1 MSNNLNIAAAEVNV
15 PYANHHPARG
25 ARTTTG
31 INPYTGTWGKQEVVH
46 LLKRT
51 LFGAK
56 RDDITYFMG
65 KSMSQSVDE
74 LLTPAASPLP
84 PVNAYTA
91 QYNDPNVPYGQTWV
105 NAAADPLAVFGRA
118 VSLKSWWSG
127 LMINQGRSITEKM
140 TLFWHNHFST
150 QITIYAEPRFG
161 YKHLKTL
168 RDNSLGNIKTLTKAI
183 TLDPAMLVYLNGTY
197 NTNTAPDE
205 NYGRELQEL
214 FTVGKGAGA
223 QFTEDDVKAAA
234 RVLTGFRA
242 DQTNNTYYFDPPAHD
257 TNDKS
262 FSSFYSNKLITG
274 KSGANGANELDE
286 LLAMIFDT
294 NEVALYICRRLYRF
308 FVYYDIDASVETNV
322 IVPLANVLRS
332 NNYDITPVLS
342 TLFKSEHFFDVLN
355 RSCFIKPPV
364 DFLVSILREFDVKI
378 PAANVDLDAQYYFW
392 SLVEYYGIAMQQDLL
407 DPPNV
412 SGWPAYYQEPS
423 YHELWINT
431 STLPL
436 RNQITDY
443 LLYSGP
449 TKNSSTLF
457 IDIIDYVSKL
467 TNPSDPVSLLDEAL
481 GQIYTID
488 ISQASKDYLRIY
500 GLLGGQAQN
509 YYWTNAWNDY
519 VANPTDAAKKAIVKN
534 KLFVTFKY
542 LLDFA
547 EYQLS

>member
-1 MSNNLNIAAAEVNV
+1 
-15 PYANHHPARG
+15 
-25 ARTTTG
+25 
-31 INPYTGTWGKQEVVH
+31 
-46 LLKRT
+46 
-51 LFGAK
+51 
-56 RDDITYFMG
+56 
-65 KSMSQSVDE
+65 
-74 LLTPAASPLP
+74 
-84 PVNAYTA
+84 
-91 QYNDPNVPYGQTWV
+91 
-105 NAAADPLAVFGRA
+105 
-118 VSLKSWWSG
+118 
-127 LMINQGRSITEKM
+127 
-140 TLFWHNHFST
+140 
-150 QITIYAEPRFG
+150 
-161 YKHLKTL
+161 
-168 RDNSLGNIKTLTKAI
+168 
-183 TLDPAMLVYLNGTY
+183 
-197 NTNTAPDE
+197 
-205 NYGRELQEL
+205 
-214 FTVGKGAGA
+214 
-223 QFTEDDVKAAA
+223 
-234 RVLTGFRA
+234 
-242 DQTNNTYYFDPPAHD
+242 
-257 TNDKS
+257 
-262 FSSFYSNKLITG
+262 
-274 KSGANGANELDE
+274 
-286 LLAMIFDT
+286 
-294 NEVALYICRRLYRF
+294 LYRF

-322 IVPLANVLRS
+322 IAPLANVLRS

-449 TKNSSTLF
+449 TKNSSTLS

-467 TNPSDPVSLLDEAL
+467 SNPSDPVSLLDEAL